1 MSNFGPALA
10 VGDVNGDELDDF
22 YFGGASGQ
30 EGVLFLQTKKETFQ
44 ATEQISFIEDRLSED
59 MDAVFFDANNDQH
72 LDLYVVSGGNEFS
85 KDDPALYDRLY
96 LNNGQGIFTKSNN
109 LIPEMSTSGACVTI
123 ADYDK
128 DGDQDIFVGGR
139 LIPRQYP
146 LPASSHL
153 LRNDNGKFT
162 DLTEDLAPDLLNLG
176 LVTDAVWT
184 DFDSDGA
191 TDLVIVGEWM
201 PIRFFKNEG
210 GILNKV
216 TNATLD
222 NTKGWYYSIIAED
235 FDKDGDIDFVAGNMG
250 LNYKYKASIESPFEL
265 YTDDFDNNGMRDIV
279 LSYYEDG
286 ELVPLRGRSC
296 SAEQIPGIGEKFP
309 TYASFGAANLRDV
322 YGEKLDDALNLKATT
337 FASSYLENIGS
348 GEFKIKKLPQAA
360 QVSSINTIIAK
371 DFNEDGHLDLLLAG
385 NLYPVEIETPRNDA
399 SIGLYMT
406 GDGKG
411 NFLPIP
417 WRQSGFFAPHDV
429 KQMKLMRLGKN
440 NKPFVLVANNN
451 YWIQAIG
458 YKK

>member
-201 PIRFFKNEG
+201 PIRFFKNER

-250 LNYKYKASIESPFEL
+250 SLL
-265 YTDDFDNNGMRDIV
+265 YTSD
-279 LSYYEDG
+279 
-286 ELVPLRGRSC
+286 
-296 SAEQIPGIGEKFP
+296 
-309 TYASFGAANLRDV
+309 AAD
-322 YGEKLDDALNLKATT
+322 E
-337 FASSYLENIGS
+337 
-348 GEFKIKKLPQAA
+348 
-360 QVSSINTIIAK
+360 
-371 DFNEDGHLDLLLAG
+371 
-385 NLYPVEIETPRNDA
+385 
-399 SIGLYMT
+399 
-406 GDGKG
+406 
-411 NFLPIP
+411 
-417 WRQSGFFAPHDV
+417 
-429 KQMKLMRLGKN
+429 
-440 NKPFVLVANNN
+440 
-451 YWIQAIG
+451 
-458 YKK
+458 

>member
-1 MSNFGPALA
+1 
-10 VGDVNGDELDDF
+10 
-22 YFGGASGQ
+22 
-30 EGVLFLQTKKETFQ
+30 
-44 ATEQISFIEDRLSED
+44 
-59 MDAVFFDANNDQH
+59 
-72 LDLYVVSGGNEFS
+72 
-85 KDDPALYDRLY
+85 
-96 LNNGQGIFTKSNN
+96 
-109 LIPEMSTSGACVTI
+109 
-123 ADYDK
+123 
-128 DGDQDIFVGGR
+128 
-139 LIPRQYP
+139 
-146 LPASSHL
+146 
-153 LRNDNGKFT
+153 
-162 DLTEDLAPDLLNLG
+162 
-176 LVTDAVWT
+176 
-184 DFDSDGA
+184 
-191 TDLVIVGEWM
+191 
-201 PIRFFKNEG
+201 
-210 GILNKV
+210 
-216 TNATLD
+216 
-222 NTKGWYYSIIAED
+222 
-235 FDKDGDIDFVAGNMG
+235 
-250 LNYKYKASIESPFEL
+250 
-265 YTDDFDNNGMRDIV
+265 MRDIV

-337 FASSYLENIGS
+337 FASSYLENKGS